1 MYLWGL
7 GFGLT
12 TEAPLGV
19 AAGHLDLRPPLGLD
33 REGGIAQPVSI
44 TSRMQGLFPSALQ
57 GLQLV

>member
-1 MYLWGL
+1 MEMYLWGL

-44 TSRMQGLFPSALQ
+44 TSRMQGL
-57 GLQLV
+57 QLV